1 MKIQDKLDTIIQKLE
16 GLCTQ
21 SGQISGPVAAA
32 IAEAA
37 ADLKDYARENLNFF
51 EIVEHLDHSI
61 FVTDGEGNV
70 LYVNPAYSRNTNV
83 QPEDVLGR
91 NVFDIVREGKIFTGG
106 ASCDVIHSKQR
117 VFRLSTTYKTDPPL
131 LGYTVG
137 VPVFGPDGELS
148 KVVVSSHPVSTF
160 KQLQGDFEQFVNN
173 LEEIRKRE
181 PASTVNENSS
191 TLENRPMIGHS
202 AAMNDIWEKIHHV
215 AASDATVL
223 ITGESGVGKEV
234 VADEVYRHS
243 LRNNR
248 PYIKV
253 NCAAIPASLLESE
266 LFGYEKG
273 AFSGA
278 NTGGKAGLFELA
290 DGGTL
295 LLDEIGDLPLD
306 LQAKLLRAL
315 QNREITRVGGTK
327 ARHLDIRIL
336 SLTNSNLREKV
347 AAGTFRSDLFY
358 RLNVIPIQIPPLRER
373 PEDIPE
379 LIEHFLR
386 IYGHKYQRA
395 ITLSTG
401 AMNILKNYRWPGNVR
416 ELENALEYLTLC
428 CPDGDIIPEELVL
441 DLLRQSA
448 PDTADQPVSN
458 LSDAVALYE
467 RTLIERALRD
477 SKSMRAAAEALG
489 VNVST
494 ISRKIKQYHIELS

>member
-1 MKIQDKLDTIIQKLE
+1 MQRLWTLMQ
-16 GLCTQ
+16 
-21 SGQISGPVAAA
+21 
-32 IAEAA
+32 
-37 ADLKDYARENLNFF
+37 
-51 EIVEHLDHSI
+51 
-61 FVTDGEGNV
+61 
-70 LYVNPAYSRNTNV
+70 NTANT
-83 QPEDVLGR
+83 R
-91 NVFDIVREGKIFTGG
+91 ANI
-106 ASCDVIHSKQR
+106 
-117 VFRLSTTYKTDPPL
+117 
-131 LGYTVG
+131 
-137 VPVFGPDGELS
+137 
-148 KVVVSSHPVSTF
+148 
-160 KQLQGDFEQFVNN
+160 
-173 LEEIRKRE
+173 
-181 PASTVNENSS
+181 
-191 TLENRPMIGHS
+191 
-202 AAMNDIWEKIHHV
+202 
-215 AASDATVL
+215 L
-223 ITGESGVGKEV
+223 ITGETGVGKS
-234 VADEVYRHS
+234 AIAKAIHKMS
-243 LRNNR
+243 NR
-248 PYIKV
+248 ANGPFIEV
-253 NCAAIPASLLESE
+253 NCAVLHENLIESE

-428 CPDGDIIPEELVL
+428 CPDGDTIPEELVL

-458 LSDAVALYE
+458 LSDAVAL
-467 RTLIERALRD
+467 LRA
-477 SKSMRAAAEALG
+477 
-489 VNVST
+489 
-494 ISRKIKQYHIELS
+494 HPH